1 MQKTPYFLENALAIK
16 KEVKVPIILV
26 GGFRNM
32 TQMQSALEQG
42 IDFVSMSRPFI
53 VDENFVER
61 LKENKESKCLN
72 CNKCFEIYRTEH
84 KR

>member
-1 MQKTPYFLENALAIK
+1 
-16 KEVKVPIILV
+16 
-26 GGFRNM
+26 M

-72 CNKCFEIYRTEH
+72 CNKCFEIYLTEN